1 MAVESLIHDFYLNI
15 TWFISIYISW
25 LHKYLLG
32 TVKQRHQKENIINV
46 EYLAQSIRDR
56 ETGSR
61 IRILRNERNAPS
73 NSIRRPSLS
82 LTKENDMTKTR
93 TTHFI
98 NLGRANQ
105 IIAIDPSSKTVT
117 CEPGVT
123 MEELVD
129 ALLPYNLVPAVVPE
143 FKWLTVGGVLAG
155 AGLESSS
162 FRYGQFGDLLIEAT
176 YILSN
181 GQIIICN
188 SKNNS
193 DLFYGALG
201 ACGTFGLLIRAT
213 LSVLEVKSDCFVRC
227 NYFRTNQPIESLAS
241 FSHHDYVDAI
251 VFLDYT
257 VIITG
262 ERIDKLTLPKTA
274 KIQTFSK
281 AWDPWYYQHIKA
293 VHNKSNH
300 TMITEYVPLKDY
312 LFRYDRGAFWMG
324 RYAINPFQDIFQC
337 FPRYIRNLLNL
348 FPFGGY
354 NILSRTLFALIF
366 TTSSLY
372 KRLHAWSMSTIAD
385 ILLIQDIYIPKS
397 KAKEFLTF
405 VQSGKFFIEDDGI
418 LEPIWLCPI
427 RSTLTSQKFSPH
439 FLKNDR
445 NDNESFIN
453 FGLWTHQPNWQVG
466 SCGGRHATKAL
477 EEEAMRLG
485 GRKMLYSLSFY
496 SKDQWSS
503 IYDVEWYK
511 DMKKKWDP
519 DYAWGDLYEKLITY

>member
-1 MAVESLIHDFYLNI
+1 MLEESLIHEFYLHI
-15 TWFISIYISW
+15 TWFIWVYISW
-25 LHKYLLG
+25 LYEYLLG
-32 TVKQRHQKENIINV
+32 NVKQQRQKENIINV

-56 ETGSR
+56 QTGSR
-61 IRILRNERNAPS
+61 IQIFRNKRNSPS
-73 NSIRRPSLS
+73 NSIRRPPLS
-82 LTKENDMTKTR
+82 LTKEDVIIKTR
-93 TTHFI
+93 ATHFI
-98 NLGRANQ
+98 NLGSANH
-105 IIAIDPSSKTVT
+105 IIAIDTSSKTVT

-129 ALLPYNLVPAVVPE
+129 ALLSYNLVPAVVPE
-143 FKWLTVGGVLAG
+143 FKSLTVGGVLAG

-162 FRYGQFGDLLIEAT
+162 FQYGQFADLLIEAT

-181 GQIIICN
+181 GQIIIC
-188 SKNNS
+188 SPKNNS

-213 LSVLEVKSDCFVRC
+213 FSVLEVKSDCFVRC
-227 NYFRTNQPIESLAS
+227 NYFRTNRPMESLAS
-241 FSHHDYVDAI
+241 LFHHDYVDAI
-251 VFLDYT
+251 VFSDYT

-262 ERIDKLTLPKTA
+262 EQIDKLTLPKTA

-281 AWDPWYYQHIKA
+281 TWDPWYYQHIKA
-293 VHNKSNH
+293 VHSKSNL

-324 RYAINPFQDIFQC
+324 RYAINPLQDRVQC
-337 FPRYIRNLLNL
+337 YPRYIRNLLNL

-354 NILSRTLFALIF
+354 NILSRTLFAPIF

-372 KRLHAWSMSTIAD
+372 KRLHSSSMSTVAET
-385 ILLIQDIYIPKS
+385 LLIQDIYIPKS
-397 KAKEFLTF
+397 KAEEFLTF
-405 VQSGKFFIEDDGI
+405 VQSGKFSMEDGGI
-418 LEPIWLCPI
+418 IEPIWLCPI
-427 RSTLTSQKFSPH
+427 RSTLTLQKFSPH

-445 NDNESFIN
+445 HDDESFIN

-466 SCGGRHATKAL
+466 SCGARHATKAL

-485 GRKMLYSLSFY
+485 GRKMLYSLSYY
-496 SKDQWSS
+496 SRDQWSS

-511 DMKKKWDP
+511 EMKRKWDP
-519 DYAWGDLYEKLITY
+519 DYAWGDLYEKLISY